1 MVASPLSLSNLN
13 GSNGFFIN
21 GIASN
26 DNSGRFVS
34 NIGDIN
40 GDGIDDLII
49 GAYDANPNGNSY
61 AGESYVVFGS
71 TSGFAANFNLSDLNG
86 SNGFVLNGIDAG
98 DFSGTSVSSAGD
110 VNGDGINDLIIGAPS
125 ADPNGL
131 NDAGESYVVFGR
143 TTGFASS
150 FELSS
155 LDGSNGFVING
166 IASNDNSGRAVSNA
180 GDINNDGIDDLII
193 AAEAA
198 DPNGKA
204 FAGQSY
210 VVFGSATGFGASF
223 DLSSLNG
230 SNGFIINGINAFD
243 GAGVSVSTAG
253 DINNDGIDDLV
264 IGADGADPNGN
275 RRAGETYVVFGSATA
290 FTSTLEL
297 SSLDGVTG
305 FRLTG
310 IDVLDF
316 AGISVSNAGDING
329 DGIDDVLIGAT
340 SALPNSQIVPG
351 ESYVVFGST
360 SGFAASISL
369 SSLNGSNG
377 FIIKGINNND
387 RLGFSVSGAGDF
399 NGDGIDDLVIG
410 AYGADPN
417 GNSYAGQSYV
427 VFGSAAGFAG
437 ELELSS
443 LDGSNGLII
452 DGINSN
458 DRSGFAV
465 SSAGDINSDGF
476 DDVIVGA
483 PNADPNGNSDAGQ
496 SYVIFGFGDNTEPIV
511 NPINGTR
518 NNDNINGTP
527 NNDLISGNNGDDT
540 ISGSA
545 GDDTISGGRGGDII
559 NGGAGNDV
567 LAADGVNR
575 FDDFDGTISEL
586 RGNSGNDTI
595 FGGSKND
602 LIDGGRDHDVLFG
615 QNGNDTIRGGRGNDL
630 LNGGIGNDT
639 LIGGTGI
646 DSADYSDLSF
656 NGVFGTIAGLD
667 VNLAQ
672 NQAQHSSTN
681 NALTW
686 NDTLIS
692 IENIIGTNR
701 NDRFIGDGK
710 DNVFDGQ
717 GEVNRSDRPTTF
729 TGLNGDVYQVIADVV
744 EYNGNQS
751 DFVLSGS
758 ADNFTVTSSGIGT
771 DTLLNIEFLKFND
784 GLVAVNDSLFG

>member
-13 GSNGFFIN
+13 GSNGFVIN
-21 GIASN
+21 GI
-26 DNSGRFVS
+26 NSGDFSGFSVS
-34 NIGDIN
+34 GSADIN

-49 GAYDANPNGNSY
+49 GTYGANSNSNSY
-61 AGESYVVFGS
+61 AGQSYVVFGS
-71 TSGFAANFNLSDLNG
+71 TSGFTASLDLLNLDG
-86 SNGFVLNGIDAG
+86 SNGFVINGINSY
-98 DFSGTSVSSAGD
+98 DFSGTSVSRAGD
-110 VNGDGINDLIIGAPS
+110 VNGDGINDLIIGAPN
-125 ADPNGL
+125 ADSNGESY
-131 NDAGESYVVFGR
+131 AGESYVVFGR
-143 TTGFASS
+143 RTGFAA
-150 FELSS
+150 S
-155 LDGSNGFVING
+155 L
-166 IASNDNSGRAVSNA
+166 
-180 GDINNDGIDDLII
+180 
-193 AAEAA
+193 
-198 DPNGKA
+198 
-204 FAGQSY
+204 
-210 VVFGSATGFGASF
+210 

-230 SNGFIINGINAFD
+230 SNGFIINGINTGDFSGISVSSAGDVNGDGIDDLIIGAD
-243 GAGVSVSTAG
+243 GAAPNGSINAGQSYVVFGSATGFDASFDLSTLNGSNGFIINGINPFDTSGISVSTAG
-253 DINNDGIDDLV
+253 DVNNDGIDDLI
-264 IGADGADPNGN
+264 IGADGAAPNGN
-275 RRAGETYVVFGSATA
+275 INAGESYVVFGS
-290 FTSTLEL
+290 TSGFAPSLEL
-297 SSLDGVTG
+297 STLNGITG
-305 FRLTG
+305 FIIKGT
-310 IDVLDF
+310 DSSN
-316 AGISVSNAGDING
+316 ASGISVSNAGDING

-340 SALPNSQIVPG
+340 NALPNSQIVPG

-483 PNADPNGNSDAGQ
+483 PGATANGNSYAGQ

-518 NNDNINGTP
+518 NNNNINGTP
-527 NNDLISGNNGDDT
+527 NNDLISGDNGDDT
-540 ISGSA
+540 ISGST

-567 LAADGVNR
+567 LAADRVNR

-692 IENIIGTNR
+692 IENVIGTNR

-717 GEVNRSDRPTTF
+717 GEVNRNDRPTTF

-758 ADNFTVTSSGIGT
+758 ADNFTVTGSGIGT
-771 DTLLNIEFLKFND
+771 DTLLNIEFLKFDD
-784 GLVAVNDSLFG
+784 GVVVVNDSLFA